1 MDDSGTPPLRKT
13 VRRKFKPAQCD
24 AQKVVAME
32 KVEVPLSC
40 HRHHGP
46 LYSLPL
52 QCLKAAWRN
61 SDLGGD

>member
-32 KVEVPLSC
+32 KVEETS
-40 HRHHGP
+40 GW
-46 LYSLPL
+46 SL
-52 QCLKAAWRN
+52 KIK
-61 SDLGGD
+61 